1 MWAIFSFE
9 RGGEMYWESLPSW
22 IWAIYYILFLVTIS
36 VAVFSIIRN
45 KLRKFSVLTVVIT
58 LMMPIIAFL
67 NSVGRKEG
75 IDEWQHLVMELQ
87 QGALWAIFIL
97 IAAIYLI
104 VWWGGLS
111 LKICVGVNEWRQY
124 GTTIHETVLTASVS
138 GTKEYVNLDS
148 RRSVCYE

>member
-1 MWAIFSFE
+1 
-9 RGGEMYWESLPSW
+9 MYWESLPSW
-22 IWAIYYILFLVTIS
+22 IWAIYYILFLVMIS

-45 KLRKFSVLTVVIT
+45 KLRKFSALTVVIT

-104 VWWGGLS
+104 VWWGLFFF
-111 LKICVGVNEWRQY
+111 KNMRWR
-124 GTTIHETVLTASVS
+124 
-138 GTKEYVNLDS
+138 K
-148 RRSVCYE
+148 